1 MDVYENL
8 KALGI
13 ELPEKLSAAG
23 LYKPVNRT
31 GNLLFISGQGSI
43 DRGQHLTGR
52 VGVTVSAEQAQY
64 AARVCAINTLA
75 ALQDYLGDLNRIRRC
90 VKILGFVAGADD
102 FTEQAKV
109 INGASQVF
117 LDVFGEEGRHARS
130 AIGTNSL
137 PLGLVVEVESIFEI
151 IPDGEEV

>member
-8 KALGI
+8 KNHSI
-13 ELPEKLSAAG
+13 SIPEGQPAVG
-23 LYKPVNRT
+23 LYKPVKQV
-31 GNLLFISGQGSI
+31 GNLLFVSGQGSI
-43 DRGQHLTGR
+43 DNGKPIPGR
-52 VGVTVSAEQAQY
+52 VGVDKTVEEAAA

-75 ALQDYLGDLNRIRRC
+75 VLQAYLGDLNRIKQV

-109 INGASQVF
+109 INGASQLF
-117 LDVFGEEGRHARS
+117 IDVFGEDGCHARS

-137 PLGLVVEVESIFEI
+137 PLGFVVEIESIFEI
-151 IPDGEEV
+151 K

>member
-1 MDVYENL
+1 M
-8 KALGI
+8 
-13 ELPEKLSAAG
+13 
-23 LYKPVNRT
+23 
-31 GNLLFISGQGSI
+31 
-43 DRGQHLTGR
+43 
-52 VGVTVSAEQAQY
+52 
-64 AARVCAINTLA
+64 
-75 ALQDYLGDLNRIRRC
+75 
-90 VKILGFVAGADD
+90 AGADD